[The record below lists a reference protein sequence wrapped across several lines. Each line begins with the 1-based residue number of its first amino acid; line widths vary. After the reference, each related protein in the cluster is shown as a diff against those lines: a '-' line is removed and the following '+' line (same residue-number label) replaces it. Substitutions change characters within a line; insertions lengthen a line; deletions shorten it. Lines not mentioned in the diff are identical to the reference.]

1 MRIDARDTMLRA
13 PRRPSEERSLTSQSA
28 EPTPAPRRMP
38 ESDDFP
44 SGPAIGE
51 RLPDFTLPDQSG
63 KAVNFTAARDGRR
76 ALVMFHRSSRW

>member
-1 MRIDARDTMLRA
+1 
-13 PRRPSEERSLTSQSA
+13 
-28 EPTPAPRRMP
+28 MP

-51 RLPDFTLPDQSG
+51 ALPDFTLSDQSG
-63 KAVNFTAARDGRR
+63 EPVNFTAARDGRR

>member
-1 MRIDARDTMLRA
+1 MRRA
-13 PRRPSEERSLTSQSA
+13 PRRPYEERSLTPQSA
-28 EPTPAPRRMP
+28 APTRRMP

-63 KAVNFTAARDGRR
+63 EAVNFTAARDGRR